1 MLLYREYDSEKKL
14 DRAWFHS
21 TNVVYS
27 ECDDIVDG
35 LKILRVTFKGGATY
49 QYKDVAVGDYLMFM
63 TGGLDGS
70 NGKALNKYIK
80 PKYEYARIE
89 DRDINELNEE
99 MNRLKEAKANN
110 KVQKAEEGKKDVE
123 EDKAEG

>member
-1 MLLYREYDSEKKL
+1 MLLYRKYDKENKL
-14 DRAWFHS
+14 DKAWFHS
-21 TNVVYS
+21 TNVIYS

-35 LKILRVTFKGGATY
+35 LKVLRVTFKGGATY

-80 PKYEYARIE
+80 PKYEYTRIE
-89 DRDINELNEE
+89 DKDVGEINDE
-99 MNRLKEAKANN
+99 MLRLKEEDTNN
-110 KVQKAEEGKKDVE
+110 KKEHVK
-123 EDKAEG
+123 EDGNDKPETED